1 MALTS
6 TRLLGLTEGKAAGA
20 DREADGCCDEDCR
33 LEVAC
38 DVACDVVVVVV
49 VGVHVDVVL
58 GWTQVD
64 VARVVGGGS
73 LPAPHCQDLSIRLFF
88 LDALRRSRRISSHV
102 EDTANAA
109 GQRRRFARKA

>member
-6 TRLLGLTEGKAAGA
+6 TRLLALTEGEAAGA

-38 DVACDVVVVVV
+38 DVACDVV

-73 LPAPHCQDLSIRLFF
+73 LPAPHCQDLPIRLRC
-88 LDALRRSRRISSHV
+88 LTKKS
-102 EDTANAA
+102 
-109 GQRRRFARKA
+109 